1 MDGSDER
8 RGARR
13 RRPEA
18 APAGPGRV
26 CVLAVER
33 PYVHRQGSSSY
44 LDHLAR
50 SLATVGAEV
59 HLRILQP
66 PGRDQLR
73 VRLEPEFLAPYASV
87 GLFGA
92 VRRGAAFYARD
103 PRCWLGPLRRRR
115 APSGPW
121 SLLRPEPAAAAW
133 AAAEVEGLAPDWVVA
148 NYVNAAEAF
157 DRLPP
162 RSSGGVAK
170 AILLHD
176 VFALRAEALR
186 AIGEPLDF
194 DEGLVAREAQAFR
207 AADLVLAI
215 KPEEAAHVAALAPG
229 VAVATLPFAV
239 EIPDV
244 DLEAPRP
251 PVALFVGAL
260 NRPNVD
266 ALGWLLAEI
275 WPRVRRARPEARLRV
290 VGRVAASFAGPWPEG
305 AEPVGFV
312 EDLGPE
318 YAGAA
323 AVLAPIRFGS
333 GVKIKLVEGLAHGLP
348 AVATPA
354 GAEGLGPLP
363 PAALRLAEDAQGFA
377 AALAATLA
385 DPEPAAAR
393 AAARAAVEGAYARDA
408 VARRL
413 AADLARA
420 RAARA

>member
-1 MDGSDER
+1 LSAAGEP
-8 RGARR
+8 ARR
-13 RRPEA
+13 
-18 APAGPGRV
+18 V
-26 CVLAVER
+26 CILAYER
-33 PYVHRQGSSSY
+33 PFVQAQGSSTY

-50 SLATVGAEV
+50 SLAAGGAEV
-59 HLRILQP
+59 HLRILQAP
-66 PGRDQLR
+66 RRDQLR
-73 VRLEPEFLAPYASV
+73 LVLAPGFLDAYASV
-87 GLFGA
+87 ALRGGW
-92 VRRGAAFYARD
+92 RRGETFYARD
-103 PRCWLGPLRRRR
+103 PRNWLGRLRRA
-115 APSGPW
+115 APVRSGPW
-121 SLLRPEPAAAAW
+121 TLMRPEPAAAAW
-133 AAAEVEGLAPDWVVA
+133 AAAEVARLAPDWVIA
-148 NYVNAAEAF
+148 NYFNAAKVF
-157 DRLPP
+157 GRLPP
-162 RSSGGVAK
+162 GPSK

-176 VFALRAEALR
+176 VFALRAAALT
-186 AIGEPLDF
+186 ALGEPLDF
-194 DEGLVAREAQAFR
+194 DEDLIAREGRAFR

-348 AVATPA
+348 GVATAA
-354 GAEGLGPLP
+354 GAEGLVPLP
-363 PAALRLAEDAQGFA
+363 ARVLRLAEAAEDFA
-377 AALAATLA
+377 AAVAAALD
-385 DPEPAAAR
+385 DPDPAAAR
-393 AAARAAVEGAYARDA
+393 AAARAAAAEAYARDA

-413 AADLARA
+413 AADLDRA
-420 RAARA
+420 RG

>member
-8 RGARR
+8 REAP
-13 RRPEA
+13 RPEA
-18 APAGPGRV
+18 TPDATLAGPGRV
-26 CVLAVER
+26 CILAVER

-50 SLATVGAEV
+50 SLAMVGAEV

-103 PRCWLGPLRRRR
+103 PRSWLGPLRRRR
-115 APSGPW
+115 APPAGPW
-121 SLLRPEPAAAAW
+121 ALIRPEPAAAAW
-133 AAAEVEGLAPDWVVA
+133 AAKEVARLAPDWVIA
-148 NYVNAAEAF
+148 NYVNAAEVF
-157 DRLPP
+157 DRLPAA
-162 RSSGGVAK
+162 VAK

-176 VFALRAEALR
+176 VFALRAAALT
-186 AIGEPLDF
+186 ALGEPLDF
-194 DEGLVAREAQAFR
+194 DEGLIAREARAFG

-215 KPEEAAHVAALAPG
+215 KPEEAAHVAARAPG

-239 EIPDV
+239 EIPEVDV
-244 DLEAPRP
+244 TTPRP

-266 ALGWLLAEI
+266 ALGWLLDEI
-275 WPRVRRARPEARLRV
+275 WPQVRRARPEARLRV

-312 EDLGPE
+312 EDLAPE
-318 YAGAA
+318 YARAA
-323 AVLAPIRFGS
+323 VVLAPIRFGS

-363 PAALRLAEDAQGFA
+363 PEALKVAEDAPGFA
-377 AALAATLA
+377 AALLATLA
-385 DPEPAAAR
+385 DPAPAAAR
-393 AAARAAVEGAYARDA
+393 AATRAAVAGSYARDA

-420 RAARA
+420 ARA